1 MAHVKNLL
9 TTIPFDA
16 LRDALIIELINL
28 FGQFI
33 KLISVLERGPHRF
46 LKAIFSKKFARKSKG
61 TTPIRLF

>member
-46 LKAIFSKKFARKSKG
+46 LKAIFELANFFCEFYK
-61 TTPIRLF
+61 TT